1 MMDEDGYFSASY
13 TSRSNT
19 SFELN
24 ENIPSNKLQDA
35 SSGNISYDCLENVQD
50 NDLLYPGINFLH
62 GKGIL
67 IERIHEA
74 QKAIEILS
82 NELHL
87 KENDNKL
94 LKQQNENLLQKYKN
108 LENNIGAIKKENDI
122 KEALLDKV
130 NNMACEISELLEAQN
145 DLIKKHREQE
155 SQLALWKEHCE
166 ESKQKCVNLNK
177 LNSSLEL
184 SNQEKNIELDKY
196 RQKELDLTKKMQIY
210 DVERTALIDELNH
223 FKNLLNSEE
232 LKNAAL
238 EEKNKNLKMESQENE
253 NIMKKNKNLTEDICL
268 IEEDLRS
275 CRNSL
280 RNLEKEKLCEL
291 EKKQA
296 LSEELERLKT
306 KSDNEKHNAKQLNI
320 ELIET
325 KAKLD
330 SSLSDCAILSKS
342 KELLDAQCRCF
353 SEENM
358 KYIHERKSLSKKL
371 KILETENSKR
381 ETNDM
386 NLKKS
391 LIESEKR
398 EQDLINQ
405 IDELR
410 KFSEKQRANFQQ
422 MNEKHKKDI
431 EKLNIGYK
439 KQFQNWKINNMSQ
452 IEELQGVHESK
463 IQEISKTHKA
473 EIEKINE
480 NFKSQLDFTAV
491 SGETEIDQLKSQIET
506 VECENRD
513 LRENIL
519 KAEEQYE
526 LVLGEKVL
534 LIETQQ
540 LEIDKLIDNNN
551 NWKNEHSALVQK
563 EMASEFFCNQLKV
576 QMEKIN
582 HQLLIVESENK
593 DLKVKMNEQEHS
605 MKDKQESFLQEQDEL
620 ILKNKNQCLLFEKQ
634 EISLK
639 ELQTTIATMNKEISN
654 LNQTIIDLKQT
665 NEDLNKRIKVS
676 EMESLD
682 IKTKFKID
690 IEKMKNEHAG
700 YVDSKEQKIQNLVL
714 EIENFKSMLREKG
727 TTVDSIALTNERLKE
742 EIVRKESEMTQLKK
756 ELDNE
761 KSHLNSLKIE
771 TLSQIEC
778 KLEVSENT
786 KLQLEEQLADSKKEK
801 NHLKVLL
808 VKTQRECK
816 SKMQNYEKDILDLT
830 NDQALLKK
838 EKHELLHKIEK
849 FKQEYRKK
857 ILLIQNVENSLSA
870 KQKQLDISKEEIGK
884 LMHANTVL
892 ETSNMILSQDVESLK
907 GEHLNSI
914 NNLEKLKLSFEQ
926 LLAKEL
932 AKQKSEFLFKENELL
947 KKLASK
953 NV

>member
-1 MMDEDGYFSASY
+1 MDEDGYFSASY

-19 SFELN
+19 SFEIN
-24 ENIPSNKLQDA
+24 ENIPNIKLKDA
-35 SSGNISYDCLENVQD
+35 SSGNISFDCIENVQD
-50 NDLLYPGINFLH
+50 INLLYPEISFLH
-62 GKGIL
+62 GRGIL

-74 QKAIEILS
+74 QKAIEILN
-82 NELHL
+82 NELHV

-94 LKQQNENLLQKYKN
+94 LKQQNENLLRKYEH
-108 LENNIGAIKKENDI
+108 LENNIGAIKKENDV

-130 NNMACEISELLEAQN
+130 NNMAREVSELLEAQN
-145 DLIKKHREQE
+145 YLIKKHREQE
-155 SQLALWKEHCE
+155 SELALLKEHCE

-177 LNSSLEL
+177 LNSNLEL

-196 RQKELDLTKKMQIY
+196 RQKELDHTKKMQIY
-210 DVERTALIDELNH
+210 DVERTALIDEFDHL
-223 FKNLLNSEE
+223 KNLLNSEE
-232 LKNAAL
+232 MKNAAL
-238 EEKNKNLKMESQENE
+238 EEENKKLKMKSQENDNIMKENKNLKE
-253 NIMKKNKNLTEDICL
+253 KFCL

-280 RNLEKEKLCEL
+280 QSLEKERLCVSE
-291 EKKQA
+291 EKQA
-296 LSEELERLKT
+296 LIEELERLKT
-306 KSDNEKHNAKQLNI
+306 KSDNEKHIAKQLNI
-320 ELIET
+320 ELTEM

-330 SSLSDCAILSKS
+330 SSLSDCAILSKR
-342 KELLDAQCRCF
+342 KELQDAQCRSF

-358 KYIHERKSLSKKL
+358 KYLNERKSLSKKL
-371 KILETENSKR
+371 KILETESSKR
-381 ETNDM
+381 ETNMM
-386 NLKKS
+386 NLEKS
-391 LIESEKR
+391 FIESEKR

-405 IDELR
+405 VDELR
-410 KFSEKQRANFQQ
+410 KFSEKQRENFHQ

-439 KQFQNWKINNMSQ
+439 KQFQNWKINNMNQ
-452 IEELQGVHESK
+452 IEELKRVHETK
-463 IQEISKTHKA
+463 IREISRTHKT

-480 NFKSQLDFTAV
+480 NFKSQLDFTTV

-551 NWKNEHSALVQK
+551 NWKNENSALVQK
-563 EMASEFFCNQLKV
+563 EIASETFCNQLKV

-582 HQLLIVESENK
+582 HQLLIVENENE
-593 DLKVKMNEQEHS
+593 DLKVKMKEQEHL
-605 MKDKQESFLQEQDEL
+605 MKDKQESFLVEQEEL
-620 ILKNKNQCLLFEKQ
+620 VLKNEDQCLLLEKQ

-639 ELQTTIATMNKEISN
+639 ELEATITTMNKEISN
-654 LNQTIIDLKQT
+654 LNQIIIDLKQT
-665 NEDLNKRIKVS
+665 NEDLNERIKVS
-676 EMESLD
+676 EMEKLD
-682 IKTKFKID
+682 IQTKLKID
-690 IEKMKNEHAG
+690 IDNMKNEHAN
-700 YVDSKEQKIQNLVL
+700 YVGSKEQKIQNLVL
-714 EIENFKSMLREKG
+714 EIENFKITLREKV
-727 TTVDSIALTNERLKE
+727 TTVDSITLANERLKE
-742 EIVRKESEMTQLKK
+742 EILRKESEMTQLKK

-761 KSHLNSLKIE
+761 KSHLSSLKIE

-778 KLEVSENT
+778 KLEDSENT
-786 KLQLEEQLADSKKEK
+786 KLQLEEQLANSKKEK

-830 NDQALLKK
+830 NDQTLLKK

-857 ILLIQNVENSLSA
+857 ILLIQNIENSLSA
-870 KQKQLDISKEEIGK
+870 KQTQLGISKEEIGRLK
-884 LMHANTVL
+884 HANTIL
-892 ETSNMILSQDVESLK
+892 ETSNMILSKDVEALK
-907 GEHLNSI
+907 KEQLNSI
-914 NNLEKLKLSFEQ
+914 INLEKLKLSFEQ

-953 NV
+953 NG

>member
-1 MMDEDGYFSASY
+1 MDEDGYFSASY

-19 SFELN
+19 SFEIN
-24 ENIPSNKLQDA
+24 ENIPNIKLKDA
-35 SSGNISYDCLENVQD
+35 SSGNISFDCIENVQD
-50 NDLLYPGINFLH
+50 INLLYPEISFLH
-62 GKGIL
+62 GRGIL

-74 QKAIEILS
+74 QKAIEILN
-82 NELHL
+82 NELHV

-94 LKQQNENLLQKYKN
+94 LKQQNENLLRKYEH
-108 LENNIGAIKKENDI
+108 LENDIGAIKKENDV

-130 NNMACEISELLEAQN
+130 NNMAREVSELLEAQN

-155 SQLALWKEHCE
+155 SELALLKEHCE

-177 LNSSLEL
+177 LNSNLEL

-196 RQKELDLTKKMQIY
+196 RQKELDHTKKMQIY
-210 DVERTALIDELNH
+210 DVERTALIDEFDHL
-223 FKNLLNSEE
+223 KNLLNREE
-232 LKNAAL
+232 MKNAAL
-238 EEKNKNLKMESQENE
+238 EEENKKLKMKSQENDNIMKENKNLKE
-253 NIMKKNKNLTEDICL
+253 KFCL

-280 RNLEKEKLCEL
+280 QSLEKERLCVSE
-291 EKKQA
+291 EKQA
-296 LSEELERLKT
+296 LIEELERLKT
-306 KSDNEKHNAKQLNI
+306 KSDNEKHIAKQLNI
-320 ELIET
+320 ELTEM

-330 SSLSDCAILSKS
+330 SSLSDCAILSKR
-342 KELLDAQCRCF
+342 KELQDAQCRSF

-358 KYIHERKSLSKKL
+358 KYLNERKSVSKKF
-371 KILETENSKR
+371 KILETESSKR
-381 ETNDM
+381 ETNMM

-391 LIESEKR
+391 FIESEKR

-405 IDELR
+405 VDELR
-410 KFSEKQRANFQQ
+410 KFSEKQRANFHQ

-439 KQFQNWKINNMSQ
+439 KQFQNWKINNMNQ
-452 IEELQGVHESK
+452 IEELKRVHETK
-463 IQEISKTHKA
+463 IREISRTHKA

-480 NFKSQLDFTAV
+480 NFKSQLDFTTV

-551 NWKNEHSALVQK
+551 NWKNENSALVQK
-563 EMASEFFCNQLKV
+563 EIASETFCNQLKV

-582 HQLLIVESENK
+582 HQLLIVENENE
-593 DLKVKMNEQEHS
+593 DLKVKMKEQEHL
-605 MKDKQESFLQEQDEL
+605 MKDKQESFLVEQEEL
-620 ILKNKNQCLLFEKQ
+620 VLKNEDQCLLLEKQ

-639 ELQTTIATMNKEISN
+639 ELEATITTMNKEISN
-654 LNQTIIDLKQT
+654 LNQIIIDLKQT
-665 NEDLNKRIKVS
+665 NEDLNERIKVS
-676 EMESLD
+676 EMEKLD
-682 IKTKFKID
+682 IQTKLKID
-690 IEKMKNEHAG
+690 IDNMKNEHAN
-700 YVDSKEQKIQNLVL
+700 YVGSKEQKIQNLVL
-714 EIENFKSMLREKG
+714 EIENFKITLREKV
-727 TTVDSIALTNERLKE
+727 TTVDSITLANERLKE
-742 EIVRKESEMTQLKK
+742 EILRKESEMTQLKK

-778 KLEVSENT
+778 KLEDSENT
-786 KLQLEEQLADSKKEK
+786 KLQLEEQLANSKKEK

-830 NDQALLKK
+830 NDQTLLKK

-849 FKQEYRKK
+849 FKQEYRQK
-857 ILLIQNVENSLSA
+857 ILLIQNIENSLSA
-870 KQKQLDISKEEIGK
+870 KQTQLGISKEEIGRLK
-884 LMHANTVL
+884 HANTIL
-892 ETSNMILSQDVESLK
+892 ETSNMILSKDVEALK
-907 GEHLNSI
+907 KEQLNSI
-914 NNLEKLKLSFEQ
+914 INLEKLKLSFEQ

-953 NV
+953 NG